1 MGVAFSVAA
10 MNRRLRITVAAA
22 AGATV
27 LGTVAVALPAD
38 AATPNLQFHLIQ
50 FDSPS
55 NPDTNANSSVNGEF
69 VRIYNNSTFSARLDR
84 FTVKDAAGYTFTF
97 PAHVIGAKKT
107 VYVHTGKGTN
117 GRKPDGTKDSA
128 RLYQQRGW
136 HIWNNTGDTAT
147 LRSSSGRVYD
157 TCRWTS
163 RGTGRTTCGSL
174 GNTVVGPEPATP
186 APTTPTPRIT
196 TPPIVTPSTTT
207 PPTTRTPATTT
218 PVPDGPTAEN
228 TPPVG

>member
-22 AGATV
+22 AGAAV

-84 FTVKDAAGYTFTF
+84 FTIKDAAGYTFTF

-117 GRKPDGTKDSA
+117 GRKPDGTRDSA

-163 RGTGRTTCGSL
+163 RGTGKTTCGSL

-186 APTTPTPRIT
+186 TPTPRIT
-196 TPPIVTPSTTT
+196 TPTATM
-207 PPTTRTPATTT
+207 PPTTAPPAATTPASDKPTTS
-218 PVPDGPTAEN
+218 E
-228 TPPVG
+228 PPLAD

>member
-1 MGVAFSVAA
+1 

-22 AGATV
+22 AGAAV

-50 FDSPS
+50 FDSLS
-55 NPDTNANSSVNGEF
+55 SPDTNATSSVNGEY

-84 FTVKDAAGYTFTF
+84 FTIKDAAGYTFTF
-97 PAHVIGAKKT
+97 PAHVIRPKKT

-117 GRKPDGTKDSA
+117 GRKPDGITRDSA

-163 RGTGRTTCGSL
+163 RGTGKTTCGSI
-174 GNTVVGPEPATP
+174 GNTAVGPEPATPTP

-196 TPPIVTPSTTT
+196 TPPATTA
-207 PPTTRTPATTT
+207 PASEKPTT
-218 PVPDGPTAEN
+218 AE
-228 TPPVG
+228 PPIAG

>member
-1 MGVAFSVAA
+1 

-22 AGATV
+22 AGAAV

-84 FTVKDAAGYTFTF
+84 FTIKDAAGYTFTF

-117 GRKPDGTKDSA
+117 GRKPDGTRDSA

-163 RGTGRTTCGSL
+163 RGTGKTTCGSL

-186 APTTPTPRIT
+186 TPTPRIT
-196 TPPIVTPSTTT
+196 TPTATM
-207 PPTTRTPATTT
+207 PPTTAPPAATTPASDKPTTS
-218 PVPDGPTAEN
+218 E
-228 TPPVG
+228 PPLAD